1 MIMLRKT
8 FALFFCVI
16 MLTVA
21 LFTDV
26 TAAEN
31 KEEKVTQFSEIQ
43 SVSEENSY
51 KNYKESIKEFTVAD
65 TEIVI
70 DAKDYTE
77 GSTVKLIQGDL
88 YGENSGI
95 IFENSGDKAVYS
107 FNVDTDGIYNIK
119 VDYAAIEK
127 TTMDIQMAVY
137 IDGKIL
143 WDDLEKIEL
152 FRWWKDAT
160 KVWNLD
166 KEGNEVPPEQIEAFG
181 FREQYL
187 FDVSG
192 LEADYYQFYFSKGS
206 HTIEFL
212 LKQEPVA
219 FKQIT
224 LTAPQNL
231 EKASEVVKKIK
242 AKDYTGDDLIIQGE
256 AAFEKS
262 SFSLAPK
269 SDSLSADVQPQSP
282 YKNVINYIGAT
293 TWDSPWQTLKWQV
306 DIGEAAFYKLGF
318 HFKQSA
324 VVNADVYRDI
334 KIDGKAPFSEAKEYS
349 FGYDS
354 DWQYKT
360 LNNNDGK
367 PCKIFLDEGIHTIE
381 LSVTLG
387 PTAEY
392 IRRLENILEVIGDEY
407 LKISMI
413 TGETP
418 DMNRD
423 YELFS
428 QIPDLENSF
437 KWCIE
442 ELNVLS
448 KIMVDSSGESSQYV
462 TTVKGTTRILEQM
475 TAKKYLAHTYK
486 KDLYTQYTNLSSI
499 LYEMRSMPLSLDEI
513 RLSAPNSKAPKY
525 ANWWDTLKYNL
536 FGFLAS
542 FSSDYNVANENN
554 ENVTLKIWTTWGRD
568 QTQVLNSLIAE
579 SFTPKYGIEVD
590 IQITAATLVQGMLT
604 GRAPDLSLGLTRS
617 SPVDFAMRGALVKLS
632 DYDDFDE
639 VMTRFN
645 AGSAEAYRYK
655 GDYYA
660 LPDTQNF
667 YIMYY
672 RKDVLENLGITKI
685 PETWD
690 EFIETS
696 AIIQRNN
703 MRAYLPDASGMTI
716 LATLLEQNNVPLYN
730 DERTA
735 NLLDRDDAVSVFEW
749 WTKLYT
755 EYKFD
760 VTADFY
766 NRFRIGT
773 MPLGIASY
781 TTYTQLV
788 QTATDIE
795 GRWGIALIPGVRD
808 EEGNINRAT
817 ADSGTGC
824 AILKDSKHQDEA
836 WEFLKWWTSADT
848 QYRYSK
854 NVETILGPIA
864 RIATSNKEAFS
875 NYAWNNDDASIFMEQ
890 WEHVISIPELPGSYY
905 MTRSVEQAFLS
916 VVNKGT
922 TPTDAMIRWSSIAN
936 EEITRKIKEY
946 S

>member
-8 FALFFCVI
+8 FALFCCVI
-16 MLTVA
+16 MLTVV

-26 TAAEN
+26 AAAEN
-31 KEEKVTQFSEIQ
+31 KEEKVAQISEIQ

-51 KNYKESIKEFTVAD
+51 KNYKDSILEYPAATND
-65 TEIVI
+65 IVI
-70 DAKDYTE
+70 NAIDCAE
-77 GSTVKLIQGDL
+77 GSTVKPIEGEL

-95 IFENSGDKAVYS
+95 IFENSGDRAIYS
-107 FNVDTDGIYNIK
+107 FDIAADGIYNIK
-119 VDYAAIEK
+119 VNYAAIEE
-127 TTMDIQMAVY
+127 TTMDIQMSVY
-137 IDGKIL
+137 IDGKTL
-143 WDDLEKIEL
+143 WDNLNKIEL
-152 FRWWKDAT
+152 FRWWKDAS
-160 KVWNLD
+160 KDWSLD
-166 KEGNEVPPEQIEAFG
+166 KEGNEVSPEQLETFAF
-181 FREQYL
+181 RDQYL
-187 FDVSG
+187 IDTTG
-192 LEADYYQFYFSKGS
+192 LETDYYQFYFSKGI

-224 LTAPQNL
+224 LAAPQKLND
-231 EKASEVVKKIK
+231 ANEVANQIN
-242 AKDYTGDDLIIQGE
+242 ANDYNGADLIIQGE
-256 AAFEKS
+256 DAFEKS

-282 YKNVINYIGAT
+282 YNNVINYIGAT
-293 TWDSPWQTLKWQV
+293 TWDSPWQTLKWEV
-306 DIGEAAFYKLGF
+306 DIKEAAFYKLGF

-334 KIDGKAPFSEAKEYS
+334 KIDGKVPFIEAKEYS

-354 DWQYKT
+354 DWQYET
-360 LNNNDGK
+360 LNNSKGE
-367 PCKIFLDEGIHTIE
+367 PCKIFLDKGLHTIE

-392 IRRLENILEVIGDEY
+392 IRRLEKILQVIGDEY
-407 LKISMI
+407 LEISMI

-428 QIPDLENSF
+428 QIPDLDKNF
-437 KWCIE
+437 NWCIE
-442 ELNVLS
+442 QLNELS
-448 KIMVDSSGESSQYV
+448 KIMKDSSGESSQYV

-475 TAKKYLAHTYK
+475 MAKKYLAHTYK

-513 RLSAPNSKAPKY
+513 RLSAPNSEEPGY
-525 ANWWDTLKYNL
+525 ANWWETIKYNVL
-536 FGFLAS
+536 GFLAS
-542 FSSDYNVANENN
+542 FSSDYRVINTDS

-568 QTQVLNSLIAE
+568 QTQVLNSLITE
-579 SFTPKYGIEVD
+579 SFTPKYGIDVD
-590 IQITAATLVQGMLT
+590 MQITSATLVQGLLT
-604 GRAPDLSLGLTRS
+604 GRAPDLSLGLPRS

-632 DYDDFDE
+632 DYDDFE
-639 VMTRFN
+639 EIMTRFDE
-645 AGSAEAYRYK
+645 GSAEPYRYK

-672 RKDVLENLGITKI
+672 RKDVLDNLGITKI

-690 EFIETS
+690 EFIEAA

-716 LATLLEQNNVPLYN
+716 LATLLEQNKVPLYN
-730 DERTA
+730 DKRTA
-735 NLLDRDDAVSVFEW
+735 NLLDRDEAISVFEW
-749 WTKLYT
+749 WTELYT
-755 EYKFD
+755 KYKFD

-808 EEGNINRAT
+808 EQGNINRAT

-824 AILKDSKHQDEA
+824 AILKDSKYQDEA

-875 NYAWNNDDASIFMEQ
+875 NYAWNNNDADIFMEQ
-890 WEHVISIPELPGSYY
+890 WEQVISIPELPGSYY

-922 TPTDAMIRWSSIAN
+922 KPTDAMIRWSLIAN

>member
-51 KNYKESIKEFTVAD
+51 KNYKESIKEFTAAD

-107 FNVDTDGIYNIK
+107 FNVDADGIYNIK

-137 IDGKIL
+137 IDGKTL
-143 WDDLEKIEL
+143 WDNLEKIEL

-160 KVWNLD
+160 KVWNVD
-166 KEGNEVPPEQIEAFG
+166 KEGNEVSPEQIEAFG

-224 LTAPQNL
+224 LAAPQRLND
-231 EKASEVVKKIK
+231 ANEVANQIN
-242 AKDYTGDDLIIQGE
+242 ANDYNGADLIIQGE
-256 AAFEKS
+256 DAFEKS

-282 YKNVINYIGAT
+282 YKNLINYIGAN

-334 KIDGKAPFSEAKEYS
+334 KIDGKVPFSEAKEYS

-360 LNNNDGK
+360 LNNSDGE

-423 YELFS
+423 YE
-428 QIPDLENSF
+428 
-437 KWCIE
+437 
-442 ELNVLS
+442 
-448 KIMVDSSGESSQYV
+448 
-462 TTVKGTTRILEQM
+462 
-475 TAKKYLAHTYK
+475 
-486 KDLYTQYTNLSSI
+486 
-499 LYEMRSMPLSLDEI
+499 
-513 RLSAPNSKAPKY
+513 
-525 ANWWDTLKYNL
+525 
-536 FGFLAS
+536 
-542 FSSDYNVANENN
+542 
-554 ENVTLKIWTTWGRD
+554 
-568 QTQVLNSLIAE
+568 
-579 SFTPKYGIEVD
+579 
-590 IQITAATLVQGMLT
+590 
-604 GRAPDLSLGLTRS
+604 
-617 SPVDFAMRGALVKLS
+617 
-632 DYDDFDE
+632 
-639 VMTRFN
+639 
-645 AGSAEAYRYK
+645 
-655 GDYYA
+655 
-660 LPDTQNF
+660 
-667 YIMYY
+667 
-672 RKDVLENLGITKI
+672 
-685 PETWD
+685 
-690 EFIETS
+690 
-696 AIIQRNN
+696 
-703 MRAYLPDASGMTI
+703 
-716 LATLLEQNNVPLYN
+716 
-730 DERTA
+730 
-735 NLLDRDDAVSVFEW
+735 
-749 WTKLYT
+749 
-755 EYKFD
+755 
-760 VTADFY
+760 
-766 NRFRIGT
+766 
-773 MPLGIASY
+773 
-781 TTYTQLV
+781 
-788 QTATDIE
+788 
-795 GRWGIALIPGVRD
+795 
-808 EEGNINRAT
+808 
-817 ADSGTGC
+817 
-824 AILKDSKHQDEA
+824 
-836 WEFLKWWTSADT
+836 
-848 QYRYSK
+848 
-854 NVETILGPIA
+854 
-864 RIATSNKEAFS
+864 
-875 NYAWNNDDASIFMEQ
+875 
-890 WEHVISIPELPGSYY
+890 
-905 MTRSVEQAFLS
+905 
-916 VVNKGT
+916 
-922 TPTDAMIRWSSIAN
+922 
-936 EEITRKIKEY
+936 
-946 S
+946 

>member
-51 KNYKESIKEFTVAD
+51 KNYKESIKEFTAAD

-107 FNVDTDGIYNIK
+107 FNVDADGIYNIK

-381 LSVTLG
+381 LSVTLM
-387 PTAEY
+387 
-392 IRRLENILEVIGDEY
+392 
-407 LKISMI
+407 S
-413 TGETP
+413 
-418 DMNRD
+418 
-423 YELFS
+423 
-428 QIPDLENSF
+428 
-437 KWCIE
+437 
-442 ELNVLS
+442 
-448 KIMVDSSGESSQYV
+448 
-462 TTVKGTTRILEQM
+462 
-475 TAKKYLAHTYK
+475 
-486 KDLYTQYTNLSSI
+486 
-499 LYEMRSMPLSLDEI
+499 
-513 RLSAPNSKAPKY
+513 
-525 ANWWDTLKYNL
+525 
-536 FGFLAS
+536 
-542 FSSDYNVANENN
+542 
-554 ENVTLKIWTTWGRD
+554 
-568 QTQVLNSLIAE
+568 
-579 SFTPKYGIEVD
+579 
-590 IQITAATLVQGMLT
+590 
-604 GRAPDLSLGLTRS
+604 
-617 SPVDFAMRGALVKLS
+617 
-632 DYDDFDE
+632 
-639 VMTRFN
+639 
-645 AGSAEAYRYK
+645 
-655 GDYYA
+655 
-660 LPDTQNF
+660 
-667 YIMYY
+667 
-672 RKDVLENLGITKI
+672 
-685 PETWD
+685 
-690 EFIETS
+690 
-696 AIIQRNN
+696 
-703 MRAYLPDASGMTI
+703 
-716 LATLLEQNNVPLYN
+716 
-730 DERTA
+730 
-735 NLLDRDDAVSVFEW
+735 
-749 WTKLYT
+749 T
-755 EYKFD
+755 E
-760 VTADFY
+760 
-766 NRFRIGT
+766 
-773 MPLGIASY
+773 
-781 TTYTQLV
+781 
-788 QTATDIE
+788 
-795 GRWGIALIPGVRD
+795 
-808 EEGNINRAT
+808 
-817 ADSGTGC
+817 
-824 AILKDSKHQDEA
+824 
-836 WEFLKWWTSADT
+836 
-848 QYRYSK
+848 
-854 NVETILGPIA
+854 
-864 RIATSNKEAFS
+864 
-875 NYAWNNDDASIFMEQ
+875 
-890 WEHVISIPELPGSYY
+890 
-905 MTRSVEQAFLS
+905 
-916 VVNKGT
+916 
-922 TPTDAMIRWSSIAN
+922 
-936 EEITRKIKEY
+936 
-946 S
+946 

>member
-1 MIMLRKT
+1 
-8 FALFFCVI
+8 
-16 MLTVA
+16 MLTM
-21 LFTDV
+21 LFYTSV
-26 TAAEN
+26 SA
-31 KEEKVTQFSEIQ
+31 EEKVEKNTTEFSEILL
-43 SVSEENSY
+43 SPELNSY
-51 KNYKESIKEFTVAD
+51 ENYKESIKAFSRAESD
-65 TEIVI
+65 ILI
-70 DAKDYTE
+70 DANNLSE
-77 GSTVKLIQGDL
+77 GSTVKPINGEL
-88 YGENSGI
+88 YGEKNGV
-95 IFENSGDKAVYS
+95 IFENSGDKAIYN
-107 FNVDTDGIYNIK
+107 FNVSEDGIYNIK
-119 VDYAAIEK
+119 VNYAAIEK
-127 TTMDIQMAVY
+127 TTMDIQMSVY
-137 IDGKIL
+137 DDGRIL
-143 WDDLEKIEL
+143 WDDLEKVEL

-160 KVWNLD
+160 KDWNVD
-166 KEGNEVPPEQIEAFG
+166 KDGNEVSPEQLETFG

-187 FDVSG
+187 FDGSG
-192 LEADYYQFYFSKGS
+192 LETDYYQFYFSKGN

-219 FKQIT
+219 FKQIILST
-224 LTAPQNL
+224 PQSL
-231 EKASEVVKKIK
+231 ESANEVANKIN
-242 AKDYTGDDLIIQGE
+242 ANDYSGSDLILQGE
-256 AAFEKS
+256 GAVEKS

-269 SDSLSADVQPQSP
+269 SDSLSAGVQPQSP
-282 YKNVINYIGAT
+282 YKNVINYIGAS
-293 TWDSPWQTLKWQV
+293 TWDSPWQTLKWE
-306 DIGEAAFYKLGF
+306 INIEESAFYKLGF

-334 KIDGKAPFSEAKEYS
+334 KIDGKVPFIEAKEYS

-354 DWQYKT
+354 DWQYNT
-360 LNNNDGK
+360 LNNSDGEA
-367 PCKIFLDEGIHTIE
+367 CKIYLDKGLHTIE
-381 LSVTLG
+381 MSVTLG

-392 IRRLENILEVIGDEY
+392 IRHLENILKVIGDEY

-428 QIPDLENSF
+428 QIPDLEENF
-437 KWCIE
+437 EWCIE
-442 ELNVLS
+442 QLNSLS
-448 KIMVDSSGESSQYV
+448 KIMMDSAGESSQYV

-475 TAKKYLAHTYK
+475 INKKYLAHTYK

-513 RLSAPNSKAPKY
+513 RLSAPDSKEPEY
-525 ANWWDTLKYNL
+525 ANWWDTFKYTL
-536 FGFLAS
+536 LGFIAS
-542 FSSDYNVANENN
+542 FSSDYNTLNKDN

-568 QTQVLNSLIAE
+568 QTQVLNTLIAE
-579 SFTPKYGIEVD
+579 SFTPKYGIDVD
-590 IQITAATLVQGMLT
+590 IQITTATLVQGMLT
-604 GRAPDLSLGLTRS
+604 GRAPDLALGLARS

-645 AGSAEAYRYK
+645 NGSAEAYRYK

-672 RKDVLENLGITKI
+672 RKDVLDSLGITKI

-690 EFIETS
+690 EFIEAS
-696 AIIQRNN
+696 AVIQRNN

-730 DERTA
+730 NERTA
-735 NLLDRDDAVSVFEW
+735 NLLDSDEAISVFEW

-766 NRFRIGT
+766 NRFKIGT

-824 AILKDSKHQDEA
+824 VILKDSKYQDEA

-875 NYAWNNDDASIFMEQ
+875 NYAWNNDDVSIFMKQ
-890 WEHVISIPELPGSYY
+890 WEYVISIPELPGSYY

-922 TPTDAMIRWSSIAN
+922 TPTDAMIRWSLIAN
-936 EEITRKIKEY
+936 EEIARKIKEY